1 MLTILVPVT
10 VIAVIVII
18 AVLAFQR
25 GREGFDLSPHAM
37 LRAYLYVGSFAGVI
51 ALAFGLSALLNGALA
66 SAVGNQIVYGGAP
79 VPAPAIARPCPAG
92 VTCPPEP
99 NSAEIIER
107 QRQENDRRRQEDLL
121 RGATFTVFG
130 ALFYGAHRGARNAM
144 YPRGTTVFTGGTDG
158 LRRAY
163 HLLGTI
169 VFGIGAIALLPAG
182 LYQLLA
188 NSLLT
193 LPPDSFR
200 QGIAD
205 TLTGGIVS
213 TALWLLYLR
222 AVLADTR
229 SGEPPRFVHGGPGRP
244 PAEPAPVGARI
255 GPGPGERSAGAEAQP
270 PQQFAGLRTFERQHG
285 FERLREKLRE
295 R

>member
-1 MLTILVPVT
+1 MLTILIPV
-10 VIAVIVII
+10 
-18 AVLAFQR
+18 AVLGVFLIIGVIAFQR
-25 GREGFDLSPHAM
+25 GREGMDLSPQAM

-66 SAVGNQIVYGGAP
+66 SAVGNQIVYGGTP
-79 VPAPAIARPCPAG
+79 VPAIAPLCPLGAS
-92 VTCPPEP
+92 CPPQP
-99 NSAEIIER
+99 NPADMSQR
-107 QRQENDRRRQEDLL
+107 QQQENDRRRQEDLL

-130 ALFYGAHRGARNAM
+130 AIFYGAHRAARNAM
-144 YPRGTTVFTGGTDG
+144 YPRGHGPLGGDG

-182 LYQLLA
+182 LYQILA

-193 LPPDSFR
+193 LPSDSYR
-200 QGIAD
+200 PGVAD
-205 TLTGGIVS
+205 SLTGGVVS
-213 TALWLLYLR
+213 TVLWLLYLR

-229 SGEPPRFVHGGPGRP
+229 GGDTRYVRSGSSGP

-255 GPGPGERSAGAEAQP
+255 GPGPGERSAGSEAKL
-270 PQQFAGLRTFERQHG
+270 PQG
-285 FERLREKLRE
+285 RE
-295 R
+295 

>member
-1 MLTILVPVT
+1 MLTILIPVA
-10 VIAVIVII
+10 VIALIVII
-18 AVLAFQR
+18 GVIAFQR
-25 GREGFDLSPHAM
+25 GRDGMDLTPQAM

-79 VPAPAIARPCPAG
+79 IPAIAPLQPCPAG
-92 VTCPPEP
+92 VVCPPQP
-99 NSAEIIER
+99 DPASITQR
-107 QRQENDRRRQEDLL
+107 QQQENDRRRQEDLL

-130 ALFYGAHRGARNAM
+130 ALFYGAHRAARNTM
-144 YPRGTTVFTGGTDG
+144 YPRGHGPGGGDG

-182 LYQLLA
+182 LYQVLA

-200 QGIAD
+200 QGVAD
-205 TLTGGIVS
+205 TLTGGMVS
-213 TALWLLYLR
+213 TVLWLLYLR

-229 SGEPPRFVHGGPGRP
+229 AGAAATPR
-244 PAEPAPVGARI
+244 EPA
-255 GPGPGERSAGAEAQP
+255 
-270 PQQFAGLRTFERQHG
+270 
-285 FERLREKLRE
+285 
-295 R
+295 